1 MSTLVIRPSSPHR
14 QGEAAASSTPP
25 SPLHDKPTSPS
36 HSRPSSPSHPFG
48 KNATA
53 SVPPTV
59 KKGNRLAHFFI
70 LSALSCVL
78 YQFVTNGGGQLT
90 MKTDT
95 SHQTSTS
102 SSSAIQFSS
111 SEYTCILACMGLF
124 GLMRHK
130 TKEVAKQGAEEEEDD
145 DEQEDEIARELLLT
159 EKRVRTL
166 KRKQDAST
174 KKSVNTLALSQFSRY
189 QGACGMFNQLP
200 PEVLHELLLFLG
212 PQELSQLPILNK
224 HWNAT
229 TGDDAD
235 ELWQFVYQRDF
246 KESGERFH
254 VVFPFDSWRQFYFQ
268 HHLSRAV
275 ELARLLGVQED
286 KKLCV
291 AIENQV
297 YDVTSFIHSHP
308 GGYHVI
314 GDVVGTDATEIWDQF
329 QHSQEAK
336 ESMKEFMVHDHIL
349 SQSTSGGRDN
359 LRLQGNLAV
368 VVTRWERISWCLANA
383 HNFGPM
389 ASAFTDVM
397 FKFHSRAIKKS
408 RVSARLGLAR

>member
-1 MSTLVIRPSSPHR
+1 M
-14 QGEAAASSTPP
+14 
-25 SPLHDKPTSPS
+25 
-36 HSRPSSPSHPFG
+36 
-48 KNATA
+48 KNAA
-53 SVPPTV
+53 VPPTV
-59 KKGNRLAHFFI
+59 TKGNRLAHFFI

-90 MKTDT
+90 RKTDT
-95 SHQTSTS
+95 TQQS
-102 SSSAIQFSS
+102 SSSIQFSS

-130 TKEVAKQGAEEEEDD
+130 TKEAAKQGSEEEED
-145 DEQEDEIARELLLT
+145 EEDEITRELLLT
-159 EKRVRTL
+159 EKRVRTF
-166 KRKQDAST
+166 KRKQDASM
-174 KKSVNTLALSQFSRY
+174 KKNSHKIPDALTLSQISRH
-189 QGACGMFNQLP
+189 QGATGAFSQLP
-200 PEVLHELLLFLG
+200 QEVLHELLLFLC

-235 ELWQFVYQRDF
+235 ELWQFVYLRDF
-246 KESGERFH
+246 QESGERFH
-254 VVFPFDSWRQFYFQ
+254 VVFPLDSWRQFYFQ

-275 ELARLLGVQED
+275 ELARLLGLQED

-349 SQSTSGGRDN
+349 SNPTGNKR
-359 LRLQGNLAV
+359 LRGNLAV
-368 VVTRWERISWCLANA
+368 VVTRWERISWCLANS

-408 RVSARLGLAR
+408 RESARMGLAR